1 MRSAL
6 LLAGVLAGLLF
17 LERSIEPSPK
27 SAESAHR
34 ALLSPSEQADLQLTG
49 FALKVA
55 GQRFEYRRSQ
65 GVWRCVSAYG
75 AVGDPRRI
83 TDLTRALLTRTA
95 ASRASTETAE
105 TLARFGF
112 DEAAEVEFFRD
123 GEEEHSLLFSIGE
136 RVSSPNGSSV
146 FVRRE
151 GLDGIWELDSADI
164 DVSITRKKAG
174 LPPLMDRR
182 ITAGCELNPGRGI
195 LRAFIDFEGGVSLE
209 LRPQSDG
216 GQLDWTLSDG
226 SAQSR
231 VLPYR
236 LAGWLAFLQR
246 APYAGFGDPAELKDR
261 GLTPPH
267 ARVTL
272 FPPDTQAIELELGR
286 EVAGDTYLLNKTS
299 GMLLLLPKGWSEL
312 IAPNARAMT
321 VADGE
326 NPWERWLR

>member
-1 MRSAL
+1 MRSTV
-6 LLAGVLAGLLF
+6 LLAVILAGLLI
-17 LERSIEPSPK
+17 LERSIDPAIQG
-27 SAESAHR
+27 AETEHR
-34 ALLSPSEQADLQLTG
+34 QLLSGSEQAELQLTG

-55 GQRFEYRRSQ
+55 GERFEYRRSQ
-65 GVWRCVSAYG
+65 GVWRCMSAYG
-75 AVGDPRRI
+75 AVGNPRRI

-95 ASRASTETAE
+95 TLRASSGTARSL
-105 TLARFGF
+105 TRFGF

-123 GEEEHSLLFSIGE
+123 EEQEGALLFYIGA

-151 GLDGIWELDSADI
+151 GVEGIWELDSADI
-164 DVSITRKKAG
+164 DVSITRKAVG

-195 LRAFIDFEGGVSLE
+195 LRAFLDFEGGASLE

-216 GQLDWTLSDG
+216 GQLDWTLNDG
-226 SAQSR
+226 STQSR

-236 LAGWLAFLQR
+236 LAGWLAFLQQ
-246 APYAGFGDPAELKDR
+246 APYAGFANPLELKGR

-267 ARVTL
+267 AKVTL
-272 FPPDTQAIELELGR
+272 FPPDAQAIELVLGR

-299 GMLLLLPKGWSEL
+299 GMLLLLPKGWSDL
-312 IAPNARAMT
+312 IAPSASAMT
-321 VADGE
+321 VADDE

>member
-1 MRSAL
+1 MRSIT
-6 LLAGVLAGLLF
+6 LLAGLLAGLLF
-17 LERSIEPSPK
+17 LERSIEPAIQG
-27 SAESAHR
+27 AETEHR
-34 ALLSPSEQADLQLTG
+34 PLLSASEQADLQLTG

-55 GQRFEYRRSQ
+55 GERFEYRRSQ
-65 GVWRCVSAYG
+65 GVWRCVSAHG
-75 AVGDPRRI
+75 AVGDPRLI

-95 ASRASTETAE
+95 TLRASANTAE
-105 TLARFGF
+105 TVARFGF
-112 DEAAEVEFFRD
+112 DEATEIEFFRD
-123 GEEEHSLLFSIGE
+123 GEQEGSLLFYIGA

-146 FVRRE
+146 FVKRE
-151 GLDGIWELDSADI
+151 GVEGIWELDSADI
-164 DVSITRKKAG
+164 HVSITRKGAG

-195 LRAFIDFEGGVSLE
+195 LRAFVDFEGGASLE
-209 LRPQSDG
+209 LRRESDG

-226 SAQSR
+226 SAQSK

-246 APYAGFGDPAELKDR
+246 APYAGLANPVELKGR

-272 FPPDTQAIELELGR
+272 FTPEAQPIELVLGR
-286 EVAGDTYLLNKTS
+286 EIAGETYLLNKTS
-299 GMLLLLPKGWSEL
+299 GMLLLLPKGWSDL
-312 IAPNARAMT
+312 VAPSAGAMT
-321 VADGE
+321 LADGE